1 MTKQTKK
8 KDVYNL
14 LFGRIATNI
23 ADSLFYMAILWHFK
37 EVSRSPFIVSII
49 FAVASGIDM
58 ISFGFGP
65 LIYRISIKKLLESS
79 TFLQAAISVITFL
92 ILYLRIDNLIIS
104 IILITLYIYCLNYSF
119 SHNLS
124 SRI

>member
-14 LFGRIATNI
+14 LFGRISTNI

-49 FAVASGIDM
+49 
-58 ISFGFGP
+58 
-65 LIYRISIKKLLESS
+65 
-79 TFLQAAISVITFL
+79 LQ
-92 ILYLRIDNLIIS
+92 
-104 IILITLYIYCLNYSF
+104 
-119 SHNLS
+119 
-124 SRI
+124 